1 MSSNVLMLLDNPFK
15 SDARVEKEAISLVK
29 AGYTVTVLA
38 VKDSALPELET
49 RDGYTIKRM
58 FTWQFNS
65 PLKSG
70 FKAYIENVSTMIAQ
84 EDFHLLHCHDFY
96 MLYIGSW
103 VKQKKPSIK
112 LIYDSHEYLVGWPFY
127 RSNKGLLNQVK
138 GYFVWQNLIANERK
152 AIQFADS
159 VITITSAIA
168 ERLQKNNSLNK
179 LPHIV
184 SNFPNSIAID
194 SETKYFHKKYALD
207 QDVKVMVHSGTIYH
221 TNEQLFALFNFIAEI
236 KQLVVVFIGN
246 RPRFEEVK
254 QLVEAK
260 PEWKAKVFFHP
271 YLANQT
277 AMINLMSSADIG
289 LMHIRDEWE
298 AHKIGFSNRFVE
310 YALAGLPVVATP
322 QEFTRQVNEVYPC
335 CTFYQEN
342 STASL
347 AKAIREMLTNLDT
360 YRANVSIAKKD
371 FNWHTEEAKLLDIY
385 AQLSQ

>member
-1 MSSNVLMLLDNPFK
+1 MLLDNPFK

-29 AGYTVTVLA
+29 AGYAVTVLA
-38 VKDSALPELET
+38 VKDSALPDVET

-65 PLKSG
+65 PLKKG
-70 FKAYIENVSTMIAQ
+70 FKDYIASISDTIAK
-84 EDFHLLHCHDFY
+84 EDFSVLHCHDFY
-96 MLYIGSW
+96 MLYIGMV
-103 VKQKKPSIK
+103 VKQKKPNIK
-112 LIYDSHEYLVGWPFY
+112 LIYDSHEYLAGWPFY
-127 RSNKGLLNQVK
+127 RSNKGLLNQLK
-138 GYFVWQNLIANERK
+138 GYLVWRKLIANERK

-184 SNFPNSIAID
+184 SNFPD
-194 SETKYFHKKYALD
+194 SLDVGFETKYFHKKYALD
-207 QDVKVMVHSGTIYH
+207 HDVKVMVHSGTIYH
-221 TNEQLFALFNFIAEI
+221 TNEQLFALFNFLAEI
-236 KQLVVVFIGN
+236 KQLVVVFVGN

-254 QLVEAK
+254 HMVEAK

-271 YLANQT
+271 YLANQA

-335 CTFYQEN
+335 CTFYQEK

-347 AKAIREMLTNLDT
+347 TKAIRDILTDLDT
-360 YRANVSIAKKD
+360 YRANVSIARKG